1 MYQVL
6 TRNRFLS
13 KSLSKDMSTGGA
25 TSWGISNLGEWKLKE
40 NRGIQRIAAAE
51 NQALKGLRGFLEE
64 GLSDGRVVVAT
75 RESALSLM
83 E

>member
-1 MYQVL
+1 M
-6 TRNRFLS
+6 
-13 KSLSKDMSTGGA
+13 G
-25 TSWGISNLGEWKLKE
+25 NLGECKLKE

-64 GLSDGRVVVAT
+64 GLSDGRVAVAT
-75 RESALSLM
+75 RESALSSM

>member
-13 KSLSKDMSTGGA
+13 KGLSKDMSTEGQLPEEWA
-25 TSWGISNLGEWKLKE
+25 NLGEWNLKE

-51 NQALKGLRGFLEE
+51 NQALKGLRGLVEE
-64 GLSDGRVVVAT
+64 GLSDGRVVVAS
-75 RESALSLM
+75 RESALS
-83 E
+83 